1 MAPEDAILTDEL
13 RTSAI
18 GIKGEPLSMDV
29 EKGHVRRF
37 AEAIGDDNPL
47 FTDEKEA
54 RKSRYGGLTAPPTF
68 LRTLRVERP
77 ALPFPIP
84 YVRSLDGGSEWEFF
98 EPVRVGDFITGQI
111 EIEDIFERP
120 GRLGT
125 MLFTIYLTTYKNQLD
140 EVVATQRGTSI
151 RY

>member
-1 MAPEDAILTDEL
+1 MAPEDGILTDEL
-13 RTSAI
+13 RSSAI
-18 GIKGEPLSMDV
+18 GTKGDHLSMDI

-47 FTDEKEA
+47 FIDEKEA
-54 RKSRYGGLTAPPTF
+54 RKSRHGSLIAPPTF
-68 LRTLRVERP
+68 LRTIRVERP
-77 ALPFPIP
+77 ALPFTVP
-84 YVRSLDGGSEWEFF
+84 YGRNLDGGSEWEFF
-98 EPVRVGDFITGQI
+98 EPVRIGDFITAQI

-125 MLFTIYLTTYKNQLD
+125 MLFTIYLTMYKNQLD

>member
-1 MAPEDAILTDEL
+1 MAPEEGILTDEL
-13 RTSAI
+13 RSSAI
-18 GIKGEPLSMDV
+18 GIKGEPLSMDI
-29 EKGHVRRF
+29 EKGHVQRF

-47 FTDEKEA
+47 FTNAKEA
-54 RKSRYGGLTAPPTF
+54 RNSRYGGLIAPPTF
-68 LRTLRVERP
+68 LRAIRVERP
-77 ALPFPIP
+77 PLPFSVP
-84 YVRSLDGGSEWEFF
+84 YGRNLDGGSEWEFF
-98 EPVRVGDFITGQI
+98 GPVRIGDFITAQI
-111 EIEDIFERP
+111 EIDDIFERP